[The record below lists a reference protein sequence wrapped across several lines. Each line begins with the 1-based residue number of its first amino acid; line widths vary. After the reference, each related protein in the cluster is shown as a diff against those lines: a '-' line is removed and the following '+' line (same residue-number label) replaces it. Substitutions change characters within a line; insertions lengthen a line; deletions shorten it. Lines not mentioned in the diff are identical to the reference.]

1 VGLAD
6 ELCAGRI
13 AMVQEGGYSEAYVP
27 FCAHAV
33 LAALAGVE
41 NAVADPFL
49 PIVLAQQPGADFNA
63 AQTGALKA
71 HPFWRD

>member
-1 VGLAD
+1 
-6 ELCAGRI
+6 
-13 AMVQEGGYSEAYVP
+13 MVQEGGYSEAYVP

-33 LAALAGVE
+33 LAALAGME

-49 PIVLAQQPGADFNA
+49 PIVLAQQPGADFNG